1 MTSPTLFT
9 RGLVVGKF
17 APLHR
22 GHELLLERAAAACRE
37 LFIISWSRPELPGC
51 GPTRRAR
58 WLAAR
63 FPHARRLVL
72 TPRLLRARMP
82 GVEMPHNDDPDETK
96 PRRFVG
102 RVCRELL
109 GLSAVDAVFTSEDY
123 GEGFAAELSRFFRE
137 HDGPAAPTVQHVL
150 VDRARHAVPISGTV
164 LRGDPHAGRAW
175 LDPAVYASF
184 VRRVVLLGGESTG
197 KSTLAAALAA
207 HLDTVHVPEYG
218 RERWEAQNG
227 QLTFDDL
234 LAIGRE
240 QVARERAALR
250 RANRWLVCDTAPLTT
265 LFYSRAFFD
274 GRTARELERLARRR
288 YDATVLCAPG
298 DFPFVQ
304 DGTRQD
310 AAFRDRQHAWYLER
324 LGELRRPFL
333 LVRGRVEERVRAV
346 ADHLNRLQA

>member
-1 MTSPTLFT
+1 MPPSLPPFP

-22 GHELLLERAAAACRE
+22 GHELLLARAAAACRE
-37 LFIISWSRPELPGC
+37 LFIVSWSRPEFPGC
-51 GPTRRAR
+51 GPARRAR
-58 WLAAR
+58 WLAER
-63 FPHARRLVL
+63 FPQARRLVL
-72 TPRLLRARMP
+72 TPALLRARLP
-82 GVEMPHNDDPDETK
+82 GLEMPRNDDPDETK
-96 PRRFVG
+96 HRRFVG
-102 RVCRELL
+102 QVCRAFF
-109 GLSAVDAVFTSEDY
+109 GLSRLDAVFTSEAY
-123 GEGFAAELSRFFRE
+123 GDGFAVELSRFFGHPVR
-137 HDGPAAPTVQHVL
+137 HVL
-150 VDRARHAVPISGTV
+150 VDLARHAVPISGTA
-164 LRGDPHAGRAW
+164 LRADPHAGRAW

-207 HLDTVHVPEYG
+207 HLGTVFVPEYG

-227 QLTFDDL
+227 QFTFDDL

-240 QVARERAALR
+240 QVARERAATR
-250 RANRWLVCDTAPLTT
+250 QANHWLVCDTAPLTT
-265 LFYSRAFFD
+265 LCYSRAFFGD
-274 GRTARELERLARRR
+274 RAARELERLARRR
-288 YDATVLCAPG
+288 YDATVLCAPD

-333 LVRGRVEERVRAV
+333 VVRGRVEERVRAV
-346 ADHLNRLQA
+346 ADHLDRLQV